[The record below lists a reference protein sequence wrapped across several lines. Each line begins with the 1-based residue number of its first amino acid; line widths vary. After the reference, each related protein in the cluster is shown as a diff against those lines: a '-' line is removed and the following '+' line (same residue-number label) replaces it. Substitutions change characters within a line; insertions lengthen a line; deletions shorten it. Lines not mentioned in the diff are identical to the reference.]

1 MRGNDNMLDR
11 VAAHK
16 LKKYS
21 AAAGGMASLFSF
33 LRG

>member
-1 MRGNDNMLDR
+1 MRGNNNMLNR
-11 VAAHK
+11 VAAQK
-16 LKKYS
+16 LKKSS